1 MNQSP
6 TPPPRKRSR
15 RGCCGCLLAF
25 TALGIG
31 AIVMLAAA
39 PFLLRTLGFFG
50 PPAEEVFSGAPDR
63 AAAASLESALADQ
76 AITGIDVIVLPI
88 SGREGQVAVLTI
100 PQDATAGGIQTQ
112 DEAET
117 YIKETMAA
125 LVATN
130 RANNLG
136 VEQVAVNLAGPEGE
150 TLITIAASEEMVAA
164 YAAGQISQSEF
175 LQSVGVDYSNLLAAL
190 QAEGLWEGQ

>member
-1 MNQSP
+1 MEQTP

-25 TALGIG
+25 AVLGVG
-31 AIVMLAAA
+31 AIALLAAA

-63 AAAASLESALADQ
+63 AAAAALESALADQ
-76 AITGIDVIVLPI
+76 AIAGIDVLVLPI
-88 SGREGQVAVLTI
+88 SGQAGQVAVLTI
-100 PQDATAGGIQTQ
+100 PQEATAGGIQTQ
-112 DEAET
+112 AEAET
-117 YIKETMAA
+117 FIKEAMAA

-150 TLITIAASEEMVAA
+150 TLITIAASEEVVAA
-164 YAAGQISQSEF
+164 YAAGQLSRAEF
-175 LQSVGVDYSNLLAAL
+175 LESVGVDYSNLLAAL
-190 QAEGLWEGQ
+190 QAEGLWEGP